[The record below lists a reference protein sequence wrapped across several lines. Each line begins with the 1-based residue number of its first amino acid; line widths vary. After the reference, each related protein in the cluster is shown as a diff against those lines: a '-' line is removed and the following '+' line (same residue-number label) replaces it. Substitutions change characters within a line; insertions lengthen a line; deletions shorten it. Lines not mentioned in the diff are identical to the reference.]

1 MKRYFKLLRVKHYI
15 KNILVLTP
23 LLCSG
28 CLFFTDKLFSGV
40 IAFFAF
46 SSLSSVVYIFNDI
59 RDSEKDRNHPTKRF
73 RPIASGEVSTRSAFI
88 LATALLVATFLLNA
102 LAFQILSTLLLILYL
117 LLNIGYSLGLKNV
130 PILDVAILVSGFLIR
145 MMYGAIVTGINISN
159 WLYLTVIAVSF
170 YLALGK
176 RRNELKRVE
185 NAETRSVLR
194 AYPMSFLDK
203 SMNMFLTLAN
213 VFYAL
218 WSMDEK
224 TVQHY
229 DNRYLVYSVPIIILI
244 SLRYSLIV
252 EGDSDGDPV
261 ETLLHDKV
269 LQALSVFYLFA
280 MFYILYFA
288 KTFPADAL

>member
-1 MKRYFKLLRVKHYI
+1 MKRYFKLLRVPHYI
-15 KNILVLTP
+15 KNIFVLAP

-28 CLFFTDKLFSGV
+28 QLFHPDKFSSGV
-40 IAFFAF
+40 VAFFAF
-46 SSLSSVVYIFNDI
+46 STLSSVVYIFNDI
-59 RDSEKDRNHPTKRF
+59 RDVEKDRNHPTKCF
-73 RPIASGEVSTRSAFI
+73 RPIASGKVSVKSAGI
-88 LATALLVATFLLNA
+88 LATALLVVSFLLNA
-102 LAFQILSTLLLILYL
+102 LVFQSLSTMLLFLYF
-117 LLNIGYSLGLKNV
+117 LLNLGYSVRLKNI

-145 MMYGAIVTGINISN
+145 MMYGAIVTGIDISN
-159 WLYLTVIAVSF
+159 WLYLTVMAVSF

-185 NAETRSVLR
+185 NAEIRGVLR
-194 AYPMSFLDK
+194 AYPMAFLDK
-203 SMNMFLTLAN
+203 SMNMFLTLG
-213 VFYAL
+213 VIFYAL

-252 EGDSDGDPV
+252 EGDSDGDPM

-269 LQALSVFYLFA
+269 LQALSVFYLLA

-288 KTFPADAL
+288 KAFPIGAL